1 MIGIPIGVR
10 STKLQNIY
18 EIAHSYNLFIAQTH
32 ILIFMKDMRAYFP
45 RCVHVKSSG
54 REYRGN
60 KRPTDAEEN
69 GVKENRTLTFL
80 TFLHFWRGVHGL

>member
-1 MIGIPIGVR
+1 MQTTAIGTVTNSLPQNEVILLTLLISGR
-10 STKLQNIY
+10 YISYTDLSNIY

-60 KRPTDAEEN
+60 KRPTDAGE
-69 GVKENRTLTFL
+69 TA
-80 TFLHFWRGVHGL
+80 

>member
-32 ILIFMKDMRAYFP
+32 ILIFMKDKRVFPAMRT
-45 RCVHVKSSG
+45 
-54 REYRGN
+54 REGI
-60 KRPTDAEEN
+60 
-69 GVKENRTLTFL
+69 RTGIPEQ
-80 TFLHFWRGVHGL
+80 WRTAGAGETA